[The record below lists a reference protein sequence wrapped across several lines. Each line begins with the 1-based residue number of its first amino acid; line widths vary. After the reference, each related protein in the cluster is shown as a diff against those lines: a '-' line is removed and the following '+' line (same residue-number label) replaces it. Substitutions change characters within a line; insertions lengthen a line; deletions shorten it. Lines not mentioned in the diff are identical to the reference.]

1 MYINN
6 VLFSEFQLQIL
17 AECEDYPILYDK
29 TNPNH
34 RNTLIKQKIWQQ
46 ISDEL
51 KEDPKRC
58 QDVLRYLKAKLKNPP
73 PEADAH
79 PSKIRD
85 HNLLMEAGHYLISH
99 SNEDDEEDDEAPQ
112 SKKIKRPDEQKP
124 EEQNIIQNNRV
135 QPEQQL
141 QQRPATTTYNS
152 NTQHTPNEMF
162 LLSLLPSLDA
172 LSNLGQAR
180 VKGKIYNVIAAAFEQ
195 EQSSEIHL
203 SIT

>member
-1 MYINN
+1 M
-6 VLFSEFQLQIL
+6 
-17 AECEDYPILYDK
+17 
-29 TNPNH
+29 
-34 RNTLIKQKIWQQ
+34 
-46 ISDEL
+46 

-99 SNEDDEEDDEAPQ
+99 SNEDDDEDDEAPQ
-112 SKKIKRPDEQKP
+112 SKKIKDDQKP

-135 QPEQQL
+135 KLDQ

-180 VKGKIYNVIAAAFEQ
+180 VKGKIYNVIAAAFEE
-195 EQSSEIHL
+195 EQSTEIHL